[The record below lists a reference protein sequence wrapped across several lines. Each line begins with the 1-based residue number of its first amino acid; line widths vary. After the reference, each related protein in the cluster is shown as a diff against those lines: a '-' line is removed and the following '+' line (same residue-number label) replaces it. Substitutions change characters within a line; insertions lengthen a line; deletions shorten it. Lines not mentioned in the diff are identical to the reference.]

1 MIFLRHFYDEKRKVN
16 TGHKWVWG
24 VHFISYSVIIYYYFF
39 TDSVDREASESSKI
53 WIPLDILLTVNIAI
67 YQIFFNFLQRFENL
81 MEAESDEHSHGH
93 DDHEVEKPETEMTP
107 VDKNTP
113 LMEGYTEAS
122 SEQGRL
128 PREYTGESE
137 MVLEHQKK
145 QKELLMQKF
154 KCLSFAKKTKEE
166 PKESIYNTRDDKVK
180 EWKLLGDSACMGFA
194 VFLKEDILGMNFSD
208 EQRSDVFQNSLIV
221 VLIQSIMILCVWKYA
236 FFTVG
241 KDAFAITPAKTL
253 DMMVARFIASM
264 MMHINVEKDVRAG
277 ITIMKYVVNHYD
289 NFTNAYPA
297 FFIGFM

>member
-145 QKELLMQKF
+145 
-154 KCLSFAKKTKEE
+154 
-166 PKESIYNTRDDKVK
+166 
-180 EWKLLGDSACMGFA
+180 
-194 VFLKEDILGMNFSD
+194 
-208 EQRSDVFQNSLIV
+208 
-221 VLIQSIMILCVWKYA
+221 
-236 FFTVG
+236 
-241 KDAFAITPAKTL
+241 
-253 DMMVARFIASM
+253 
-264 MMHINVEKDVRAG
+264 
-277 ITIMKYVVNHYD
+277 
-289 NFTNAYPA
+289 
-297 FFIGFM
+297 